1 MKIDSRTFGDVV
13 ILSLQGEVDSRGNQQ
28 LDKVL
33 LEAVQQGRFKIILD
47 LSSVRFLGNQT
58 ISLLLSHLKE
68 FRSNRGD
75 IKLLSPQRGLLQYLK
90 QNRVIELFTIF
101 STRSEALAAFVQ
113 GAAAEPSPP
122 VRDAAAPSR
131 PGVLSGELSFPD
143 SREADAPDPALKSRF
158 ETGEILYA
166 NSCMLATL
174 IKSLEAKGILTA
186 EEAGELLDYDRL
198 SLKGVEE

>member
-1 MKIDSRTFGDVV
+1 MKIDTRVIGEVM
-13 ILSLQGEVDSRGNQQ
+13 ILSLGGEVDSRGNQQ
-28 LDKVL
+28 LDKTL
-33 LEAVQQGRFKIILD
+33 QEAVQQGRFQVILD
-47 LSSVRFLGNQT
+47 LSSLRFLGNQT

-68 FRSNRGD
+68 FRGNRGD
-75 IKLLSPQRGLLQYLK
+75 IKLLIPQRGLMQYLK
-90 QNRVIELFTIF
+90 QNRVIELFSIF
-101 STRSEALAAFVQ
+101 STRAEAVAAFAL
-113 GAAAEPSPP
+113 GAAAGPP
-122 VRDAAAPSR
+122 LPTRDPAPLR
-131 PGVLSGELSFPD
+131 LPVLPGASAFPEN
-143 SREADAPDPALKSRF
+143 RENAVSEPALKSRF